1 MYKVQ
6 HITNQRKIIR
16 DMKPEYL
23 TIHSTGNLKSTA
35 QNERDNLNRTTNTS
49 TTGFHIIVDE
59 LQAIECIPLNKVAY
73 HAGDGA
79 NGPGNS
85 RSIGLEI
92 CESGNRIKTIENAV
106 EVIAKTLHERSWGI
120 DKLKRHFDWSGKNC
134 PSILNYDNWKGWAE
148 LKTKVQAHL
157 NLLNYTNIE
166 TNKLYRVQV
175 GAYSI
180 KANAEKLLNDLKLAG
195 FNGIIKEE
203 DIKLEVIP
211 EVVEF
216 DYYEKYGLKVIETY
230 AKNIYVAT
238 LPGKTLREFGIFG
251 INGTWQNNPD
261 AADSKS
267 IWGLAA
273 NKLGPIGPNSY
284 QNSPNGH
291 KRGTLICYA
300 DNNMAVKQ
308 INHIDEIKEPIN
320 WVIGG
325 GSLVPYYDPTGE
337 RIASDILRLTHHTA
351 IGYKKDRVFLIISDT
366 QCTMGTF
373 RQRILNLKL
382 DGAVFLD
389 GGGSTQMNWKD
400 GQGLHQSRKLSHG
413 VFVKGVK

>member
-16 DMKPEYL
+16 DMDPEHL

-35 QNERDNLNRTTNTS
+35 QNERDNLNRATNTS
-49 TTGFHIIVDE
+49 TTGFHIVVDE

-216 DYYEKYGLKVIETY
+216 DYYEKHGLKIIETY

-284 QNSPNGH
+284 QNSPNGY